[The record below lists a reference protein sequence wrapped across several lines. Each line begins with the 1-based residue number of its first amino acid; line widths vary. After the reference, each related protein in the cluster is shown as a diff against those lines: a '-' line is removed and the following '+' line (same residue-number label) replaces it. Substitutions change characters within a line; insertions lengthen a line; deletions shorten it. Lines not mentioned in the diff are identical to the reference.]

1 MTAPDE
7 DEDRGESSV
16 AAEPL
21 PLDYLP
27 WHASARDRVEKA
39 VVAGRLPHGL
49 LLHGPEGVGK
59 TRFASAFAA
68 AMFCGRRHE
77 GLLACGDC
85 ADCNLSR
92 AGTQPDLHWVRLLT
106 DEKKGKERKAI
117 SVDQVRE
124 LTERL
129 GKTSLRG
136 GFRIA
141 IIVDA
146 DFMNGAAQN
155 ALLKTLEEPAP
166 QTLLVLVTSRPSR
179 LLATLRSRCQRVEV
193 PRPEARAAAQWLAD
207 ATGGPLEPGLL
218 ALAGGA
224 PLKALALAPH
234 YPALEADMA
243 AVVTALLG
251 RQTDVSSLA
260 EGMQGDGLPVRL
272 DWLENWLG
280 QVLRR
285 KLLPVENPV
294 TLPGNAL
301 LQRSSGAVNIT
312 AGFRMLDRLREAR
325 RLLEGSASP
334 PLVVESLLVELRAAF
349 GR

>member
-1 MTAPDE
+1 LSTSDE
-7 DEDRGESSV
+7 DEDRDETGS
-16 AAEPL
+16 AEPL

-27 WHASARDRVEKA
+27 WHAAARDRLQTA
-39 VVAGRLPHGL
+39 ISGGRLPHGL

-59 TRFASAFAA
+59 ARFAAAFAA
-68 AMFCGRRHE
+68 AMFCRRR
-77 GLLACGDC
+77 GDDLQACGACPDC
-85 ADCNLSR
+85 TLSQ

-106 DEKKGKERKAI
+106 DEKKGKDRKAI

-136 GFRIA
+136 GYRIA
-141 IIVDA
+141 IIAAA
-146 DFMNGAAQN
+146 DLMNVAAQN

-179 LLATLRSRCQRVEV
+179 LLATLRSRCQRVEI
-193 PRPEARAAAQWLAD
+193 PRPDAMMASQWLTMT
-207 ATGGPLEPGLL
+207 TGGPPAPGLL

-234 YPALEADMA
+234 YPTLEADMGA
-243 AVVTALLG
+243 AITALLG

-260 EGMQGDGLPVRL
+260 ESMQGEGLPVRL

-280 QVLRR
+280 QVLRK

-294 TLPGNAL
+294 TVPGNAL
-301 LQRSSGAVNIT
+301 LQRASGAVNIT

-334 PLVVESLLVELRAAF
+334 PLVVEALLVELRTAF